1 MSDLD
6 RRDALKLLGLM
17 AAAPTFSVAC
27 SSEDVQQA
35 RNQQPQSAA
44 TQPNP
49 QEYDLQ
55 LFTDHEF
62 ETVQVLADWIIPAD
76 DRSGSATDA
85 GVPAFI
91 DFILTD
97 EKLNDREEQQ
107 TAFRGGLAWVDY
119 ECIDRHGA
127 PFVECNEKQQQA
139 LLDDIAWPET
149 ADDAMQP
156 GVEFFNSLRDLTA
169 SGFFSSKIGM
179 DDLQYQGNQ
188 YVAEWT
194 GCPDEVLDHIGL
206 DPASA

>member
-27 SSEDVQQA
+27 SSEDVEKA
-35 RNQQPQSAA
+35 RQEQPDS
-44 TQPNP
+44 TSTSPQPGDY
-49 QEYDLQ
+49 ERR

-62 ETVQVLADWIIPAD
+62 ETVEQLVDWIIPAD

-85 GVPAFI
+85 GVPSFI

-97 EKLNDREEQQ
+97 EQLGNREEQQ
-107 TAFRGGLAWVDY
+107 RAFRGGLAWIDY
-119 ECIDRHGA
+119 ECMDRHGQ
-127 PFVECNEKQQQA
+127 PFVECSEEQQEA
-139 LLDDIAWPET
+139 LIDAIAWPEE
-149 ADDAMQP
+149 AEPEMRP

-169 SGFFSSKIGM
+169 SGFFSSKMGM
-179 DDLQYQGNQ
+179 EDLQYQGNQ

-194 GCPDEVLDHIGL
+194 GCPDEVLDHVGVT
-206 DPASA
+206 A